1 MYDDK
6 ISTAYWQNCPLY
18 EWGYDGFY
26 KELSVLLCQK
36 IKERHID
43 DKKKINQKKESDDKN
58 R

>member
-1 MYDDK
+1 MMTK
-6 ISTAYWQNCPLY
+6 FRPLT
-18 EWGYDGFY
+18 DRI
-26 KELSVLLCQK
+26 VLYMNEDMTVFIKNYQYYFVKK